1 MTCENLVSFIVFEVA
16 LRTKHGDTRA
26 VVWLARSL
34 LDCAVL
40 KQYSEQELALMFFLQ
55 VGVPPEL
62 GLRRETKWCDLVG
75 LHGAFP
81 IAQKLSELTGW
92 PHDRQHVCKALRELG
107 VRTVCATHAPCGG
120 PPVTS
125 GGCVRRCTVLTQLRG
140 WQKPRKSYVHVR
152 AAARPAVWEEGRAP
166 LFQSLLVSYT
176 AHFFM
181 LHTSACFATR
191 F

>member
-1 MTCENLVSFIVFEVA
+1 M
-16 LRTKHGDTRA
+16 
-26 VVWLARSL
+26 WLARSL

-107 VRTVCATHAPCGG
+107 VRTDCACWCVQPTHHVAGRPSRVVDVCVGALC
-120 PPVTS
+120 
-125 GGCVRRCTVLTQLRG
+125 
-140 WQKPRKSYVHVR
+140 
-152 AAARPAVWEEGRAP
+152 
-166 LFQSLLVSYT
+166 
-176 AHFFM
+176 
-181 LHTSACFATR
+181 
-191 F
+191 